1 MSAEEQLEQ
10 ELAEVRQ
17 QLAGYNDLK
26 DRERRLE
33 GALAV
38 LNGSAPSVAQS
49 APSRARRS
57 ANGGSGA
64 IDRERIIAELRRH
77 DQMPA
82 TYLADQLELSV
93 KGIPT
98 TTLSRVLKEMTD
110 DGTLTKTGERRATKY
125 SLAKP

>member
-1 MSAEEQLEQ
+1 MSAEQQLEQ

-38 LNGSAPSVAQS
+38 LNGAAPSVTRS

-57 ANGGSGA
+57 SNGGSGA
-64 IDRERIIAELRRH
+64 IDREQIVAELRRH

-125 SLAKP
+125 SVAKP